1 MENDLGGTTAP
12 EPANTQQRDHRGPC
26 GACGGLVYIDQK
38 RQKSKKTGKY
48 FHGAGAGCRAG
59 EIKDQSQEELD
70 KPTIPAAP
78 KEPWS
83 ADLYDAAAAGDL
95 EGVASLIQTGA
106 RAGPVMEFDDARP
119 HGHPHIVAAE
129 KGYAAIVSVLMA
141 DAGAGVID
149 RSVAVISDHIRL
161 GQGDRKTLRF
171 ENRWTVVDAMT
182 AAAKGGHLD
191 VVKVLLQQPA
201 DFFTQRFNISMISKI
216 HGWHNT
222 SPKGTIDNVTVNVRG
237 LDLLL
242 NDIVGACMHCVP
254 PLMHAAAQGHL
265 GVFSALI
272 EAGARVIQQTR
283 YIFKDDADR
292 EEYPRAL
299 DWRPIDALSAA
310 VNGGH
315 LNVVTAILE
324 LQGLDDNVGVS
335 VVVETDYSET
345 PKRTIYTQMKC
356 RAVLFREVA
365 GHCKNDTTP
374 LMRAAAQGHFAIAKL
389 LIDKGADVNATR
401 GASLV
406 TALKMAAASNSP
418 NIMALLLQH
427 GARIEPCLT
436 PERFKDTSGAKST
449 LRIAAEWGNAAI
461 VETLLR
467 LGAALGGTGGT
478 QHGTALMAAAKY
490 GHLAVVK
497 VLITAAQARGA
508 DYLAARLEDCP
519 AESGSS
525 FQGLS
530 PLLIA
535 AEHGHFEIC
544 KLLIQRGAAVRK
556 NTVHTGYNNV
566 GTTSAL
572 IRSIEGFSAYRPR
585 SPSLGVP
592 DAVGFTQT
600 LNRDIKLVEA
610 GNRNADRACEPP
622 MGNYA
627 DKEAGLTQTI
637 QMLCDHDSGAVI
649 EYTDEFAMSPLILAV
664 KLGRRDIVEMLLNP
678 LRDDPNRLKQYLQI
692 CFTGA
697 GHFSSCGEGE
707 CDCSADEGSGTALG
721 FAASNDNLEMVKFL
735 LELGASDNLPIT
747 EDGGTTGRSAL
758 VRAAASGNIEIAQL
772 LLDQGASIE
781 SACYREKCTPLYIVA
796 EKGDVA
802 MIELLLDYGAD
813 IQYRIDKEGYTHHEC
828 TPLLAAARSDNTSAV
843 MTNRAVQLLL
853 ASGAE
858 RNTTVKRGHHGDG
871 ADEMCTARDFVE
883 DSMKQKRYYRDDKD
897 GEEKKREAA
906 EYEMLS
912 RFMDRIYSIAD
923 DEYSPVRVAIELR
936 LYQVVKSNLRHFRQ
950 AFMKNDSRGKGLV
963 HAATTVESWPGAKPV
978 CPITVRVAKAV
989 EQVALGGWHRD
1000 SLWRRTTHWLQSDY
1014 VQAVAY
1020 ELMLCANRLRCQQQQ
1035 QAASSKVAEMEDASL
1050 PLLPVEL
1057 WQIFLVFS
1065 MPCDAPATYPKPRKV
1080 HRTVVAERRA
1090 PKQKQGGCVIC

>member
-1 MENDLGGTTAP
+1 MENDMSGTTVS
-12 EPANTQQRDHRGPC
+12 EPAC
-26 GACGGLVYIDQK
+26 
-38 RQKSKKTGKY
+38 TGTHTDTFEVTTCDPY
-48 FHGAGAGCRAG
+48 V
-59 EIKDQSQEELD
+59 
-70 KPTIPAAP
+70 KPTKPTKP
-78 KEPWS
+78 KGPWS
-83 ADLYDAAAAGDL
+83 AERSDLYDAAAAGDL
-95 EGVASLIQTGA
+95 EEVTSLIQKGA

-119 HGHPHIVAAE
+119 YIYPHIAA
-129 KGYAAIVSVLMA
+129 AAGGHTAIFSALLA
-141 DAGAGVID
+141 EAGAGAMD
-149 RSVAVISDHIRL
+149 RSVAFISDLVHL
-161 GQGDRKTLRF
+161 TQWDRKKLHY
-171 ENRWTVVDAMT
+171 ENRWAAADAMT

-201 DFFTQRFNISMISKI
+201 DLYSQRFNISMM
-216 HGWHNT
+216 T
-222 SPKGTIDNVTVNVRG
+222 SSTDNVTVNVRG

-242 NDIVGACMHCVP
+242 NDIDGACMHGVP

-265 GVFSALI
+265 GIFSALL
-272 EAGARVIQQTR
+272 EAGARITQQTG
-283 YIFKDDADR
+283 YIFKDDVWDDH
-292 EEYPRAL
+292 YSQSHAL
-299 DWRPIDALSAA
+299 NWQPIDVLSAA

-324 LQGLDDNVGVS
+324 HQGLDDDVGVS
-335 VVVETDYSET
+335 VVVETGYYDTT

-365 GHCKNDTTP
+365 GHCKNDATP

-389 LIDKGADVNATR
+389 LIDKGADVNATK

-418 NIMALLLQH
+418 KIMALLLQH
-427 GARIEPCLT
+427 GARIEPFPS

-467 LGAALGGTGGT
+467 LGAALEETGGT
-478 QHGTALMAAAKY
+478 EHGTALMAAAKY
-490 GHLAVVK
+490 GHIAVVK

-530 PLLIA
+530 SLLIA

-544 KLLIQRGAAVRK
+544 KLLIQCGAAVRK
-556 NTVHTGYNNV
+556 NTVHTSYGNV

-572 IRSIEGFSAYRPR
+572 IRSIEGLFAYRPR
-585 SPSLGVP
+585 APTPGKP
-592 DAVGFTQT
+592 EPVGFTQT

-610 GNRNADRACEPP
+610 GDRNADFACEPP
-622 MGNYA
+622 KGGYA
-627 DKEAGLTQTI
+627 DIEARLTQTI
-637 QMLCDHDSGAVI
+637 QMLCDHDSGADI
-649 EYTDEFAMSPLILAV
+649 IQYTDEFAMSPLILAV

-678 LRDDPNRLKQYLQI
+678 LKDDPNRLKQYLQI

-697 GHFSSCGEGE
+697 GHFSACGEGDCE
-707 CDCSADEGSGTALG
+707 CGANEGSGTALG

-735 LELGASDNLPIT
+735 VGLGASDNLPIT
-747 EDGGTTGRSAL
+747 EDGGAAGRSAL
-758 VRAAASGNIEIAQL
+758 GHAAASGNNEIAQL
-772 LLDQGASIE
+772 LLDRGASIE
-781 SACYREKCTPLYIVA
+781 SACYRDKCTPLYIAA
-796 EKGDVA
+796 ENGDVA

-813 IQYRIDKEGYTHHEC
+813 IQYRIDKEGYTHHER
-828 TPLLAAARSDNTSAV
+828 TPLLAALNNTV
-843 MTNRAVQLLL
+843 FVTNRAVQLLL

-858 RNTTVKRGHHGDG
+858 RNTMAKRGGHGDQAG
-871 ADEMCTARDFVE
+871 EMCTARDIVE
-883 DSMKQKRYYRDDKD
+883 DRTKEEKHYRNDKD
-897 GEEKKREAA
+897 GKKKKRGAA

-912 RFMDRIYSIAD
+912 RFMGRIYSIAD

-950 AFMKNDSRGKGLV
+950 AFMKNDARGKGLV
-963 HAATTVESWPGAKPV
+963 RAATTIGSWPGAKPV
-978 CPITVRVAKAV
+978 CPITVGVAKAV
-989 EQVALGGWHRD
+989 ELVALGGWHRD
-1000 SLWRRTTHWLQSDY
+1000 SLWRRTTHWLQSEY

-1020 ELMLCANRLRCQQQQ
+1020 ELMLCANRLRCQQQQQQ

-1065 MPCDAPATYPKPRKV
+1065 MPCDAPATYLKPQKV

-1090 PKQKQGGCVIC
+1090 PKQKYGGW

>member
-1 MENDLGGTTAP
+1 MENDMSGTTVS
-12 EPANTQQRDHRGPC
+12 EPAC
-26 GACGGLVYIDQK
+26 
-38 RQKSKKTGKY
+38 TGTHTDTFKVTTCNPY
-48 FHGAGAGCRAG
+48 V
-59 EIKDQSQEELD
+59 KPYVTDVSYV
-70 KPTIPAAP
+70 KPTKP
-78 KEPWS
+78 KGPWS
-83 ADLYDAAAAGDL
+83 AERSDLYDAAAAGDL
-95 EGVASLIQTGA
+95 EEVTSLIQKGA

-119 HGHPHIVAAE
+119 YVYPHIAA
-129 KGYAAIVSVLMA
+129 AAGGHTAIFSALLA
-141 DAGAGVID
+141 EAGAGAMD
-149 RSVAVISDHIRL
+149 RSMAFISDLVRL
-161 GQGDRKTLRF
+161 TQWDRKKLHY
-171 ENRWTVVDAMT
+171 ENRWAAADAMT

-191 VVKVLLQQPA
+191 VVKVLLQQPT
-201 DFFTQRFNISMISKI
+201 DLYSQRFNISMM
-216 HGWHNT
+216 T
-222 SPKGTIDNVTVNVRG
+222 SSTDNVTVNVRG

-242 NDIVGACMHCVP
+242 NDIDGACMHGVP

-265 GVFSALI
+265 GIFSALL
-272 EAGARVIQQTR
+272 EAGARVTQQTG
-283 YIFKDDADR
+283 YIFKDDAWDDQY
-292 EEYPRAL
+292 EYHSQLRAFN
-299 DWRPIDALSAA
+299 WRPIDALSAA

-315 LNVVTAILE
+315 LNVVKAILE
-324 LQGLDDNVGVS
+324 HQGLDDDVGVS
-335 VVVETDYSET
+335 VVVETATNYDTT

-365 GHCKNDTTP
+365 GHCKNDATP

-389 LIDKGADVNATR
+389 LIDKGADVNATK

-418 NIMALLLQH
+418 KIMALLLQH
-427 GARIEPCLT
+427 GARIEPFPT
-436 PERFKDTSGAKST
+436 PEHFKYTKGAKST
-449 LRIAAEWGNAAI
+449 LRFAAEWGNAAI

-467 LGAALGGTGGT
+467 LGAALEETGGT
-478 QHGTALMAAAKY
+478 EHGTALMAAAKY
-490 GHLAVVK
+490 GHIAVVK

-530 PLLIA
+530 PLLLA

-544 KLLIQRGAAVRK
+544 KLLIQCGAAVRK
-556 NTVHTGYNNV
+556 NTVHTTYHNV

-572 IRSIEGFSAYRPR
+572 IRSIEGLFAYRP
-585 SPSLGVP
+585 PAPTPGKP
-592 DAVGFTQT
+592 EPVGFTQT

-610 GNRNADRACEPP
+610 GYWTDPCEPP
-622 MGNYA
+622 KGGYA
-627 DKEAGLTQTI
+627 DIEERLTQTI
-637 QMLCDHDSGAVI
+637 QMLCDHDSGADI
-649 EYTDEFAMSPLILAV
+649 QYTDEFAMSPLILAV

-678 LRDDPNRLKQYLQI
+678 LKDDQNRLKQYLQI

-697 GHFSSCGEGE
+697 GHFSTCGEGE
-707 CDCSADEGSGTALG
+707 CDCSANEGSGTALG

-735 LELGASDNLPIT
+735 VGLGASDNLPIT
-747 EDGGTTGRSAL
+747 EDGGAAGRSAL

-772 LLDQGASIE
+772 LLDRGASIE
-781 SACYREKCTPLYIVA
+781 SACYRDKCTPLYIAA
-796 EKGDVA
+796 ENHDAA

-813 IQYRIDKEGYTHHEC
+813 IQYRIDKEGDTHHEC
-828 TPLLAAARSDNTSAV
+828 TPLLAAARSEHYYNTMAAFV
-843 MTNRAVQLLL
+843 TNRAVQLLL

-858 RNTTVKRGHHGDG
+858 RNTMVKRGGHHPGHGDRAG
-871 ADEMCTARDFVE
+871 EMCTARDIVE
-883 DSMKQKRYYRDDKD
+883 DLTKKEKHYRNDKD
-897 GEEKKREAA
+897 GEKKKREAA

-912 RFMDRIYSIAD
+912 RFMGRIYSIAD

-950 AFMKNDSRGKGLV
+950 AFMKNDARGKGLV
-963 HAATTVESWPGAKPV
+963 RAATTIGSWPGAKPV
-978 CPITVRVAKAV
+978 CPITVGVAKAV

-1000 SLWRRTTHWLQSDY
+1000 SLWRRTTHWLQSEY

-1035 QAASSKVAEMEDASL
+1035 QQQAASSKVAEMEDTSL

-1065 MPCDAPATYPKPRKV
+1065 MPCDAPATYIKPQKV

-1090 PKQKQGGCVIC
+1090 PKQKQGGW